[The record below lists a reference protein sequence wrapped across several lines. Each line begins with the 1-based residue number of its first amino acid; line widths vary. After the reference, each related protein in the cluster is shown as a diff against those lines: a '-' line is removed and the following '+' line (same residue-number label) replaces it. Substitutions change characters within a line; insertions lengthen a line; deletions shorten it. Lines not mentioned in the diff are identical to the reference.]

1 MVEKGGVYK
10 MELRVDRTPN
20 PNAIKI
26 TADQQLFEGT
36 SSHSFKKND
45 NPDHQMAAAL
55 LKLDGVDNVFGYQDF
70 ITINKM
76 PEADWDTLLP
86 EVKETISNNA

>member
-1 MVEKGGVYK
+1 MAI
-10 MELRVDRTPN
+10 ELRVDRTPN

-45 NPDHQMAAAL
+45 NPEHPMAAAL

-76 PEADWDTLLP
+76 PEADWDSLLP
-86 EVKETISNNA
+86 EVKETISTNA